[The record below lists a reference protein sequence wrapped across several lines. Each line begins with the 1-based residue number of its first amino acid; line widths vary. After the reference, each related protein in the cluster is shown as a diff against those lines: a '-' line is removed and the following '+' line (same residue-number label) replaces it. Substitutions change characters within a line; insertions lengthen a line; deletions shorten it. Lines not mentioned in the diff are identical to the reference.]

1 MPLFG
6 KKKEE
11 SVNVSQMK
19 PIEQKE
25 PEEKPSEVV
34 ELLKMNLQKSQAP
47 QQKQEM
53 PMPQMTVKIPEP
65 FEEKPVETKK
75 EPAQFA
81 PLFIKLDRYK
91 NILHQMA
98 EIKMTMLTVKN
109 TLSVINEMDKLK
121 GDSMKMIQDAVER
134 VEKKLTTLDTEFL
147 KPSGFH
153 EMMPQQ
159 MAREDIHNELDALRG
174 QIEAM
179 RYEME
184 ETA

>member
-11 SVNVSQMK
+11 PVNVSQMK
-19 PIEQKE
+19 PVEQKE
-25 PEEKPSEVV
+25 PEEKPSEAV
-34 ELLKMNLQKSQAP
+34 ELLKMNLQRSQMP
-47 QQKQEM
+47 QQKQEL

-65 FEEKPVETKK
+65 VEEEPEEKK
-75 EPAQFA
+75 EPAQSA

-91 NILHQMA
+91 SILHQMS

-121 GDSMKMIQDAVER
+121 ADSMKMIQDAVAR
-134 VEKKLTTLDTEFL
+134 VEKKLVALDTEFL

-153 EMMPQQ
+153 EMIPQQ
-159 MAREDIHNELDALRG
+159 MARGDIHNELDALKG
-174 QIEAM
+174 QIEAL